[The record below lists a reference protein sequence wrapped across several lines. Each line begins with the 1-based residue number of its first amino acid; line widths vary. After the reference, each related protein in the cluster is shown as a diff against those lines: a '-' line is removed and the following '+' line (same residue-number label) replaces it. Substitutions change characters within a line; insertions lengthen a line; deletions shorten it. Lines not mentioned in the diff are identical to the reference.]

1 MCDFGV
7 DASTPSGI
15 VAEEFRRRPELPGV
29 IIRQPLTPLPA
40 HTREG
45 AGTRRGVI
53 PTEILDLISQ
63 HNFYKILS
71 RPFGREIFSHRPIQ
85 VMLTIQEFRTLR
97 LPSATPIAEGARQ
110 ALSRPLN
117 CVYEP
122 VLVHFPDGSP
132 RCLDTHVL
140 LLAQSQL
147 LHIVQMSLVQ
157 SEKLASLGQL
167 AAGVAHEIN
176 NPLAFVLN
184 NVEVLRRDV
193 TNAMAIL
200 DVYRQAFLTIKKWEP
215 DLADK
220 AAGLE
225 EKWDLNYLRENLDR
239 LFDKTSQGLHR
250 VRDIVQHLRDFV
262 RLDNAEVSEV
272 DFNDCVKSALEII
285 NHEIVKQSIRVD
297 KQFADLPMVACHP
310 RKINQVFINLLINA
324 TQSCPDQGGVIAI
337 RTRSENDFVVV
348 EVEDNGS
355 GIKPEH
361 LPRIFDP
368 FFTTK
373 AVGQGTGL
381 GLSVSYGIV
390 RDHGGSITVA
400 SEVGRGS
407 LFTVRVPIGPR
418 LS

>member
-1 MCDFGV
+1 MCDFVV
-7 DASTPSGI
+7 DSSTPSGQ
-15 VAEEFRRRPELPGV
+15 AADEFRRRPDLSGV
-29 IIRQPLTPLPA
+29 IIRQSTSSPPSLGE
-40 HTREG
+40 EG
-45 AGTRRGVI
+45 GVRG
-53 PTEILDLISQ
+53 PGFDGPETLHLISQ

-85 VMLTIQEFRTLR
+85 VMLNIQETPTLR
-97 LPSATPIAEGARQ
+97 LPSTTPIAEGARQ
-110 ALSRPLN
+110 ALSRPLT

-122 VLVHFPDGSP
+122 ILVQFPDGAA

-147 LHIVQMSLVQ
+147 LHIAQISLVQ

-193 TNAMAIL
+193 TNAIAIL
-200 DVYRQAFLTIKKWEP
+200 DIYRQAFPTIEKWQPE
-215 DLADK
+215 LADQ

-225 EKWDLNYLRENLDR
+225 EKWDLDYLRTNLNR
-239 LFDKTSQGLHR
+239 LFEKTSQGIHR

-262 RLDNAEVSEV
+262 RLDNAEISDV
-272 DFNDCVKSALEII
+272 DFNASLKTALEII
-285 NHEIVKQSIRVD
+285 NHEIVKKSIRVETH
-297 KQFADLPMVACHP
+297 FVDLPLVACHP
-310 RKINQVFINLLINA
+310 RKVNQVFINLLINA
-324 TQSCPDQGGVIAI
+324 TQSCADSDGVIAI
-337 RTRSENDFVVV
+337 RTRLEDGSVVV

-355 GIKPEH
+355 GIKPDH

-390 RDHGGSITVA
+390 RDHGGTITVT
-400 SEVGRGS
+400 SQVGEGS
-407 LFTVRVPIGPR
+407 MFAVRVPIGPR
-418 LS
+418 QS